1 MSFNDITAAET
12 CNDSQSVGKRKD
24 NKRLSI
30 VGDSIIKH
38 LNGYVIGSKTGNCNV
53 YVRPYHGARVRCIVD
68 HVKPIIR
75 DKPDHIIFH
84 VGTNDIPSDKDAG
97 DIAKSVVD
105 LAISAKSPNCD
116 VSISNII
123 TRKDKHQH
131 EAQIVNNHLKEIC
144 TNKNINLIDYS
155 KNIKHQHLNK
165 SKLHLT
171 KRGTNILS
179 TTLVREI
186 SNIFQ

>member
-1 MSFNDITAAET
+1 M
-12 CNDSQSVGKRKD
+12 
-24 NKRLSI
+24 
-30 VGDSIIKH
+30 
-38 LNGYVIGSKTGNCNV
+38 
-53 YVRPYHGARVRCIVD
+53 VD
-68 HVKPIIR
+68 HIKPVMR

-84 VGTNDIPSDKDAG
+84 VVTNDIPSDKDAG
-97 DIAKSVVD
+97 DIGKSIVD
-105 LAISAKSPNCD
+105 LAMSEKSPTCD

-131 EAQIVNNHLKEIC
+131 KTQEVSNHLKEMC
-144 TNKNINLIDYS
+144 TNKNFNLIDHS

-171 KRGTNILS
+171 KRGTDILS
-179 TTLVREI
+179 TISVREI

>member
-1 MSFNDITAAET
+1 M
-12 CNDSQSVGKRKD
+12 
-24 NKRLSI
+24 
-30 VGDSIIKH
+30 
-38 LNGYVIGSKTGNCNV
+38 Y
-53 YVRPYHGARVRCIVD
+53 
-68 HVKPIIR
+68 VKPIIR

-97 DIAKSVVD
+97 DIAKSIVD
-105 LAISAKSPNCD
+105 LAMPTKFPTCD

-131 EAQIVNNHLKEIC
+131 KAQIVNNHLKEMC
-144 TNKNINLIDYS
+144 TNKNINLIDHS
-155 KNIKHQHLNK
+155 KSIKHQHLSK

-171 KRGTNILS
+171 KTGTNILS
-179 TTLVREI
+179 TTFVREM